1 MPAFEE
7 SLEVVLGYLD
17 HPPTEGTLEDAAFLA
32 ALDHVLTASLPEDDD
47 EDLIDSLGLDD
58 DLRSR
63 LEAVALRR
71 HASHPFGEHPGGIG
85 PTLGMDLRLKRPH

>member
-17 HPPTEGTLEDAAFLA
+17 HPPIEGTLEDAAFLA
-32 ALDHVLTASLPEDDD
+32 ALDHVLTASIPEDD
-47 EDLIDSLGLDD
+47 EDAEDIPLLDD

-63 LEAVALRR
+63 LEAAAHRR